1 MYINNVIQN
10 GGQQSSGTVYVP
22 ANSVV
27 TFNQNCQTTSGSI
40 GVFTLSGKNVTTN
53 TVFYSNEITEPI
65 TIYTRIQGSS
75 FTALAGNTYLLTA
88 AGDLYVP
95 PPPVYVYQSCSNIQ
109 PGKQTQMVQ
118 YIEVPSVVIGD
129 VFKDS
134 NGNCWTYIGPF
145 NSNYIVPPEYYEVT
159 NSGNYFGTPSTK
171 YATCTDCE
179 TPLVNCGLTIGQS
192 YQGGKIV
199 YFFQPGDIGYV
210 AGQCH
215 GIISS
220 LADQGIAQWGCMYTN
235 LPGAQGKLVGMGKQN
250 TIDILNS
257 CNQAGTA
264 AKLCD
269 AYQVIDNGV
278 IYSDW
283 YLPSQDELSLL
294 CINKVTIG
302 NFETSVFPYYYWVSN
317 EYTLATGN
325 GQGSNVVGV
334 INFSQN
340 VCVVDGALPK
350 NTNARVRAIRYF

>member
-10 GGQQSSGTVYVP
+10 GGQESSGTVYVP

-118 YIEVPSVVIGD
+118 NIEVPSIVIGD

-179 TPLVNCGLTIGQS
+179 TPLVNCGLTIGQL
-192 YQGGKIV
+192 YQGGKIA
-199 YFFQPGDIGYV
+199 YIFKPGDIPYV
-210 AGQCH
+210 PGQCH
-215 GIISS
+215 GIIAS
-220 LADQGIAQWGCMYTN
+220 LSDQGTAQWGCMGKN
-235 LPGAQGKLVGMGKQN
+235 LPGAQGKLIGMGKQN
-250 TIDILNS
+250 TIDILNECS
-257 CNQAGTA
+257 QAGTA

-283 YLPSQDELSLL
+283 FLPSEDELTQL
-294 CINKVTIG
+294 CINKVVIG
-302 NFETSVFPYYYWVSN
+302 NFQTNVFPYYWVSN
-317 EYTLATGN
+317 EYTLGTGN

-340 VCVVDGALPK
+340 VCTIDGALNK
-350 NTNARVRAIRYF
+350 NLTAKVRAIRYF